1 MTGRGKHPDDDDALW
16 QKVTSDVRAYD
27 RAAELTSPA
36 GPAVAKPEKKKKPKK
51 TAAGSTDSPCWLGAC
66 DT

>member
-36 GPAVAKPEKKKKPKK
+36 GPAVAKPCLLY
-51 TAAGSTDSPCWLGAC
+51 TSDAADE
-66 DT
+66 

>member
-36 GPAVAKPEKKKKPKK
+36 GPAVA
-51 TAAGSTDSPCWLGAC
+51 
-66 DT
+66 